1 MSSLVTIALIAALGP
16 ILGSLIGVLRKPSD
30 PFMYNLLSFAAGVM
44 LSVSF
49 LQLIPESIK
58 LSSQLA
64 CLLGVVCGSLVM
76 YAADRALP
84 HIHPGLCAPEDPND
98 VQGHA
103 APAHNGSRLQRTAA
117 FLLVGIS
124 IHNIPEGMAIGIAAL
139 LEPRVSLTISI
150 AIALQKIPEG
160 ICTSAPYYYATG
172 KRGRAFCLSSLTAVP
187 VLIGF
192 FAMRAL
198 SRAISP
204 WLVGVIMA
212 ATAGLMVY
220 ISADELIPA
229 SAGKTSD
236 HSVIFSLIAG
246 VAVVI
251 GLRMLY

>member
-1 MSSLVTIALIAALGP
+1 MGNLWIIALITALGP

-44 LSVSF
+44 LSISF

-64 CLLGVVCGSLVM
+64 CLVGLLAGSLVM

-84 HIHPGLCAPEDPND
+84 HIHPGLCAPEN
-98 VQGHA
+98 
-103 APAHNGSRLQRTAA
+103 SSSLQKTAA

-124 IHNIPEGMAIGIAAL
+124 IHNIPEGMAIGIAAT
-139 LEPRVSLTISI
+139 LESRISLSISI
-150 AIALQKIPEG
+150 AIALQKVPEG

-172 KRGRAFCLSSLTAVP
+172 KKWRSFCISSLTAIP

-192 FAMRAL
+192 LTMHAL
-198 SRAISP
+198 SRRISA
-204 WLVGVIMA
+204 WLIGLIMA

-220 ISADELIPA
+220 ISADELIPS
-229 SAGKTSD
+229 SAGKTAD

>member
-1 MSSLVTIALIAALGP
+1 
-16 ILGSLIGVLRKPSD
+16 VLRKPSD
-30 PFMYNLLSFAAGVM
+30 PFMFNLLSFAAGVM

-64 CLLGVVCGSLVM
+64 CLLGVVGGSLVM

-84 HIHPGLCAPEDPND
+84 HIHPGLCVPENPAHGPA
-98 VQGHA
+98 VPGHA
-103 APAHNGSRLQRTAA
+103 EPPHDNSRMQKTAA

-124 IHNIPEGMAIGIAAL
+124 IHNIPEGMAIGIAGAL
-139 LEPRVSLTISI
+139 DGRISLTISI

-160 ICTSAPYYYATG
+160 ICTAAPYYYATG
-172 KRGRAFCLSSLTAVP
+172 RKWRAFLLSSLTAVP
-187 VLIGF
+187 VLVGF
-192 FAMRAL
+192 FAMRAV
-198 SRAISP
+198 SRTISP

-212 ATAGLMVY
+212 GTAGLMVY
-220 ISADELIPA
+220 ISADELIPS

-251 GLRMLY
+251 GLQLLY